1 MIILIG
7 GEKGGTGKTTIATN
21 LAQMRASR
29 GSDILLIDTDHQES
43 SSLWGSTREENG
55 IQPRVN
61 CIQKRGKSISSD
73 ILDLSKR
80 YTDIIIDAGGRDS
93 QELRASLVCADII
106 IIPIQASQF
115 DLWTLNTMEE
125 LVSSAKIYNQKIKAF
140 CIINRGS
147 TNPSVSEADEA
158 KELFSELEEIAFP
171 NIVLKDRITYRKA
184 VSTGQ
189 GIEEMKPTDT
199 KAKEE
204 IEILYNFIFS
214 PKVGSD

>member
-21 LAQMRASR
+21 IAQMRVSR
-29 GSDILLIDTDHQES
+29 GKDILLIDTDHQES
-43 SSLWGSTREENG
+43 SSLWSSTREENN
-55 IQPRVN
+55 ISPHVN
-61 CIQKRGKSISSD
+61 CIQKRGKAILKD

-80 YTDIIIDAGGRDS
+80 YNDIIIDAGGRDS

-125 LVSSAKIYNQKIKAF
+125 LVNSAKIYNQKIKAF
-140 CIINRGS
+140 CLINRGS
-147 TNPSVSEADEA
+147 TNPSVSEIEEA
-158 KELFSELEEIAFP
+158 KELFTELEGIKFS
-171 NIVLKDRITYRKA
+171 NIILRDRITYRKA
-184 VSTGQ
+184 VSAGQ
-189 GIEEMKPTDT
+189 GIEEMKPIDT

-204 IEILYNFIFS
+204 IERLYNFIFN
-214 PKVGSD
+214 P

>member
-21 LAQMRASR
+21 LAQMRTTR
-29 GSDILLIDTDHQES
+29 GIDCLLIDTDHQES
-43 SSLWGSTREENG
+43 SSLWASTREENK

-61 CIQKRGKSISSD
+61 CIQKRGKTIAND

-80 YTDIIIDAGGRDS
+80 YNDIIIDAGGRDS

-125 LVSSAKIYNQKIKAF
+125 LISSAKIYNQKLKAF
-140 CIINRGS
+140 CVLNRGS
-147 TNPSVSEADEA
+147 TNPSVSEANEA
-158 KELFSELEEIAFP
+158 KELLQELSEIEFS
-171 NIVLKDRITYRKA
+171 NILLKDRISYRKA
-184 VSTGQ
+184 VSLGQ
-189 GIEEMKPTDT
+189 GVEEMKPADP
-199 KAKEE
+199 KAKDE
-204 IEILYNFIFS
+204 IEALYNFIF
-214 PKVGSD
+214 

>member
-21 LAQMRASR
+21 IAQMRVAR
-29 GSDILLIDTDHQES
+29 GYDALLIDTDHQES
-43 SSLWGSTREENG
+43 SSLWSSTREESA
-55 IQPRVN
+55 IQPRIN
-61 CIQKRGKSISSD
+61 CIQKRGKSISND

-93 QELRASLVCADII
+93 QELRASLVCADIV

-125 LVSSAKIYNQKIKAF
+125 LISSAKIYNQKLKAF
-140 CIINRGS
+140 CLINRGS
-147 TNPSVSEADEA
+147 TNPSVSEIEEA
-158 KELFSELEEIAFP
+158 KGLFTELEEIEFS
-171 NIVLKDRITYRKA
+171 NIILKDRITYRKA
-184 VSTGQ
+184 VSGGQ
-189 GIEEMKPTDT
+189 GIEEMKPLDI

-204 IEILYNFIFS
+204 IEALYSFIFDL
-214 PKVGSD
+214 K

>member
-21 LAQMRASR
+21 IAQMRVAR
-29 GSDILLIDTDHQES
+29 GYDALLIDTDHQES
-43 SSLWGSTREENG
+43 SSLWSSTREENA
-55 IQPRVN
+55 IQPRIN
-61 CIQKRGKSISSD
+61 CIQKRGKSISND

-93 QELRASLVCADII
+93 QELRASLVCADIV

-125 LVSSAKIYNQKIKAF
+125 LISSAKIYNQKLKAF
-140 CIINRGS
+140 CLINRGS
-147 TNPSVSEADEA
+147 TNPSVSEIEEA
-158 KELFSELEEIAFP
+158 KGLFTELEEIEFS
-171 NIVLKDRITYRKA
+171 NIILKDRITYRKA
-184 VSTGQ
+184 VSGGQ
-189 GIEEMKPTDT
+189 GIEEMKPLDI

-204 IEILYNFIFS
+204 IEALYSFIFDL
-214 PKVGSD
+214 K